1 MAKESSVAPKERVN
15 IVYKSETGGVQE
27 DKELPLKL
35 LVLGDFTLRE
45 NDTPLEDRKPVSI
58 DKDNFNDV
66 MGSQGLSLTMKVPN
80 KLAEKKAGEEEPQLA
95 VELDFKSM
103 KDFRPESVAEKVP
116 ELSQLLQ
123 LRAALQ
129 ALKGP
134 LGNMPAFRKK
144 IESLISDVSAR
155 EKILGELGAT
165 KEEQ

>member
-15 IVYKSETGGVQE
+15 IVYKPATGGAQE
-27 DKELPLKL
+27 EKELPLKL
-35 LVLGDFTLRE
+35 LALGDYTLKE
-45 NDTPLEDRKPVSI
+45 DETPLEERKPVSV

-66 MGSQGLSLTMKVPN
+66 MASQGLSLTLKVPN
-80 KLAEKKAGEEEPQLA
+80 KLVEKKVDEKEQQLDVKLA
-95 VELDFKSM
+95 FKSM

-116 ELSQLLQ
+116 ELNQLLQ

-134 LGNMPAFRKK
+134 LGNLPAFRKK
-144 IESLISDVSAR
+144 IEKLLSDVSAR

-165 KEEQ
+165 KEE

>member
-15 IVYKSETGGVQE
+15 IVYRPATGGVQE

-35 LVLGDFTLRE
+35 LVLGDFTLKE
-45 NDTPLEDRKPVSI
+45 DDTALEDRKPVSI

-66 MGSQGLSLTMKVPN
+66 MASQGMSLTLKVPD
-80 KLAEKKAGEEEPQLA
+80 KLTEKKAGEEEGHLA
-95 VELDFKSM
+95 VKLDFKSM

-116 ELSQLLQ
+116 ELNQLLQ

-134 LGNMPAFRKK
+134 LGNLPAFRKR

-155 EKILGELGAT
+155 ERILGELGSS
-165 KEEQ
+165 KEE

>member
-80 KLAEKKAGEEEPQLA
+80 KLAEKKPGEEEPQLA